1 MEQHLGAPS
10 ITPLRGF
17 LLVHENSQVAVGG
30 SHRRAASAT
39 GRNGPTFICA
49 AQLVERSSNRFRLK
63 GAHAFAGKHLLHAN
77 AMRVDLGA
85 LKSLAVFCE

>member
-1 MEQHLGAPS
+1 MKQHLGAPS

-39 GRNGPTFICA
+39 GRNGPTLICA
-49 AQLVERSSNRFRLK
+49 TQSVGLPVDSAWRVPI
-63 GAHAFAGKHLLHAN
+63 AF
-77 AMRVDLGA
+77 
-85 LKSLAVFCE
+85 LAYISCMEMQWA